1 MQKTDE
7 RRVHVREERG
17 TTRVSSTIL
26 HTRGV
31 TLLRSLCLHDLS
43 VPAAAPHDG
52 GTTPCLARRDLC
64 GCALALTV
72 QTTTGSCFH
81 APCLRR
87 ARVR

>member
-31 TLLRSLCLHDLS
+31 MLLRSLCLHDLS

-52 GTTPCLARRDLC
+52 
-64 GCALALTV
+64 
-72 QTTTGSCFH
+72 
-81 APCLRR
+81 
-87 ARVR
+87 